1 MAWYYGTYSCGH
13 EGRVNIIGKVKD
25 RQWKADRHFEKL
37 CPECWRKHLEKERER
52 QNEEAAIKAAE
63 MELPELQ
70 GTEKQ
75 VAWANTIRQNII
87 ERLDELAQNERD
99 IREFNFLYDCKLQG
113 EDILKIRDFII
124 ENKTKASYFIDA
136 RNENIYRILKNEM
149 KEALKTDEE
158 KAKEEIEKMIET
170 EIKAEATV
178 QPKEKKYDTVAEI
191 KVTDDKVS
199 VYYPKNQ
206 EFYDIV
212 KKQLGFK
219 WSGSCW
225 EKKISFRTGPA
236 EDRAAELGNKL
247 LNAGFPIMILDPD
260 IRQKA
265 ITADYEPEHHRWI
278 SKLVSG
284 KYEGWF
290 AIQWPY
296 GEDFY
301 SKARSLPES
310 KWNSPNVV
318 VKPEYYKEVEE
329 FAELYDFR
337 LSPGAKEIIKEQQ
350 EKERIIE
357 EKALKVD
364 PEKPKEKGYN
374 DNGLQN
380 ILNSS
385 DEILDDLKDD

>member
-225 EKKISFRTGPA
+225 EKKISFKTGSA
-236 EDRAAELGNKL
+236 EERAAELGNKL